1 MLICSELSDSTP
13 NSISSPEKEA
23 NFWIFFGG
31 KKARGLRLV
40 ADSFGLSSRL
50 SGSSAMKFKR
60 KHNSSQMHLRGHRS
74 KRWRLLERSL
84 SEIGPPPRAELSS
97 RNSKCHTYTWIRWRE
112 ACSHVTGG
120 EMMKVQWVTHCT
132 SHATILNEFWK
143 GFFFSFITT

>member
-1 MLICSELSDSTP
+1 MLICSELSDSTA
-13 NSISSPEKEA
+13 NSISSLEKRSQFLDLLE
-23 NFWIFFGG
+23 G

-50 SGSSAMKFKR
+50 SGSCAMKFK
-60 KHNSSQMHLRGHRS
+60 HNNNSSQMHLRGHCS

-84 SEIGPPPRAELSS
+84 SEISPLLRAKLSS
-97 RNSKCHTYTWIRWRE
+97 RNSKCHTYTWIKWRE

-120 EMMKVQWVTHCT
+120 EVMKVQRVTHCT